1 MKKLALAFIVA
12 AGSIACETQGIREV
26 PNVSHKDA
34 GIKVDVITEF
44 DGIRLYKVEGPN
56 LKVFVAT
63 TMEGPRTRWE
73 TCDGE
78 GNCDQ
83 HEVLTVTK
91 R

>member
-1 MKKLALAFIVA
+1 MKKLALALIVA

-44 DGIRLYKVEGPN
+44 DGIRLYKIEGPN
-56 LKVFVAT
+56 LRVYVAKT
-63 TMEGPRTRWE
+63 IDGTQTHWE

-78 GNCDQ
+78 GNCDRQ
-83 HEVLTVTK
+83 EVLTVMK